1 MQTILLSEDM
11 LPALACMLAEQL
23 TGFTSG
29 RRLRTVYPQRTGSTT
44 HDYRRHAELQRT
56 LRSLSPDWRF
66 QVILFMRRHIRDE
79 RLKRGTLADFKTW
92 LARVRDCDHAN
103 GHATTYTP
111 HRPGLFL
118 KPL

>member
-29 RRLRTVYPQRTGSTT
+29 RRLRTVYPQRTGST
-44 HDYRRHAELQRT
+44 HDYRRH
-56 LRSLSPDWRF
+56 PDWRF

-79 RLKRGTLADFKTW
+79 RLKRGTIADFKTW
-92 LARVRDCDHAN
+92 LARVRACDSEN
-103 GHATTYTP
+103 GHTTSYTP
-111 HRPGLFL
+111 HKPGLFIR
-118 KPL
+118 PSSF